1 MSRESISLNET
12 SKLVLLAGAT
22 SASGIASATALV
34 DAGARVLAVGS
45 NQDRLDERLP
55 FVHARY
61 ECDLGDFA
69 AVKQLAL
76 QVHEEHGSIDA
87 LIHLVG
93 GWRGGKSITG
103 QSDEDWEFLH
113 HSVLT
118 TLRNTSRAFV
128 DDLVS
133 SPAGR
138 LAIVSAE
145 AVLNPTPSN
154 ANYGAIKAAAEH
166 WVNAIARLFAKQAE
180 NAAAVSWVVKALS
193 DKSPEEAPSGHTP
206 VQFLAQAA
214 VDLLEQDAGEFN
226 GARIAL
232 PKA

>member
-55 FVHARY
+55 FAHARY
-61 ECDLGDFA
+61 ECDLRDFA